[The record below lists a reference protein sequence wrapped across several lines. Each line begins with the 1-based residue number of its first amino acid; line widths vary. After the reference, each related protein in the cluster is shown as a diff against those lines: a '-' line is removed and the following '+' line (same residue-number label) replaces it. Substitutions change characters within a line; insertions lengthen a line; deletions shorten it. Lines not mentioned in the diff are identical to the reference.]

1 MKLQTINHT
10 ENENRHYCLVEG
22 YSKCSS
28 VTEIRK
34 NKHYS
39 YMLINRTSLKITI
52 QPVIFDHLVKSLE
65 NAARLIKLRTGMS
78 RDVSNYTC
86 IELTPSNF
94 ANSRIQLLNTNND
107 ILATEQKTG
116 IQQRTY
122 CHTCSSQK
130 WRVVAVTQSLFE
142 ILKHQSNSS
151 VASINYTS
159 ISKNNWL
166 LISNSRC
173 WSDTLL
179 HTSRKY
185 TDINSTK
192 SKWKFL
198 LNWIILGSCSRS
210 CYLSQK
216 QTIWISAA
224 VLSWPFPSDNR

>member
-1 MKLQTINHT
+1 MVAV
-10 ENENRHYCLVEG
+10 VEG

-94 ANSRIQLLNTNND
+94 TNSRIQLLNTNND
-107 ILATEQKTG
+107 MLATEQKTG

-130 WRVVAVTQSLFE
+130 WRVVAVTQSLY
-142 ILKHQSNSS
+142 QSNSS

-173 WSDTLL
+173 
-179 HTSRKY
+179 
-185 TDINSTK
+185 
-192 SKWKFL
+192 
-198 LNWIILGSCSRS
+198 
-210 CYLSQK
+210 
-216 QTIWISAA
+216 
-224 VLSWPFPSDNR
+224 